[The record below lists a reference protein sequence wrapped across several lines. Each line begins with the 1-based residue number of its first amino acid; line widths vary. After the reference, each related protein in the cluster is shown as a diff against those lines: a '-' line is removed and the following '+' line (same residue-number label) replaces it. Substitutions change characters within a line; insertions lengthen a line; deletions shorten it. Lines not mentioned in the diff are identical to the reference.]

1 MSNSSIA
8 AGGLCAVVTGA
19 NKGIGLEVVRQLAGR
34 GVSTVV
40 LTSRDKSLGVAAVR
54 SLHSSGLPNVI
65 FHRLDV
71 RDHLSASSLAIF
83 LSDSFGKLDIL
94 VNNAGHTGVV
104 VDVEGL
110 KALNIDPESWLS
122 GKATEQVQEVIHQN
136 HENAEICLDTN
147 YFGVKRVTESLL
159 PLLRQSPSGAR
170 IVNVSSL
177 RSELKRIPSEKIRK
191 ELSDAENL
199 NEEKIEKLL
208 GQFLRDLKEGK
219 LDAGGWPRMLP
230 AYSMSKMALNA
241 YTRVL
246 ARRWPEMYVNCVHPG
261 FIKTDFNW
269 NTGVG
274 TTEEGARGPV
284 MLALLPD
291 GGPSGRYFHE
301 TTIAPDF

>member
-1 MSNSSIA
+1 MSNSNIA

-40 LTSRDKSLGVAAVR
+40 LTSRDESLGVAAVR
-54 SLHSSGLPNVI
+54 SLHSAGLPNVI

-71 RDHLSASSLAIF
+71 RDHLSISSLAIF

-110 KALNIDPESWLS
+110 KALNIDLASWLS
-122 GKATEQVQEVIHQN
+122 GKATEQVQGVVHQN
-136 HENAEICLDTN
+136 LENAEICLDTN
-147 YFGVKRVTESLL
+147 YFGVKRVTEALL
-159 PLLRQSPSGAR
+159 PLLRKSPSGAR
-170 IVNVSSL
+170 IVNVSSR
-177 RSELKRIPSEKIRK
+177 RSELKSIPSEKIRK
-191 ELSDAENL
+191 ELSDAVNL
-199 NEEKIEKLL
+199 NEEKIEELL

-261 FIKTDFNW
+261 FIKTDFNL
-269 NTGVG
+269 NTGAG

-291 GGPSGRYFHE
+291 GGPSGRFFHE
-301 TTIAPDF
+301 TIIAPDF